1 MKKTVVVVASLV
13 LLVLPLAVHA
23 QDEAGIKET
32 LLGFRKCLQTDDYEK
47 AVGYLSQDFIEAIK
61 KSGAELQKEEG
72 EDYAFL
78 HQDPVEFVKKEMDSA
93 TFENFEIV
101 SVSQDGLTATAQL
114 KPADGKLV
122 KIFLTKETGA
132 GWKITVAPQNV
143 FADSQKKID
152 AQIKELQQKRQ
163 AVQWRQHLADDI
175 GRSVGDWRR

>member
-1 MKKTVVVVASLV
+1 MKKAVVVVASLV
-13 LLVLPLAVHA
+13 LLVLPFVVHA

-32 LLGFRKCLQTDDYEK
+32 LLGFRNCLQTDDYEK
-47 AVGYLSQDFIEAIK
+47 AVGYLSKDFIEAIK
-61 KSGAELQKEEG
+61 KSGAEPQKEEG
-72 EDYAFL
+72 EGYAFL

-132 GWKITVAPQNV
+132 GWKITVAPRNV
-143 FADSQKKID
+143 FTMTQKKND
-152 AQIKELQQKRQ
+152 TRIKELDKKRQ

-175 GRSVGDWRR
+175 GRSNRFWRR